1 MLVWPHQEQGGV
13 KERSKL
19 WVEGEDL
26 KYKAGHHQ
34 VSSLRRGWAAEGWVL
49 SNSWQNAAARGRV
62 NRVRG
67 NSAKMQ

>member
-26 KYKAGHHQ
+26 KYNVGYHQ
-34 VSSLRRGWAAEGWVL
+34 VASLSRGWAAEGWVL
-49 SNSWQNAAARGRV
+49 SDSWQKAAAQGRV

>member
-1 MLVWPHQEQGGV
+1 M

-34 VSSLRRGWAAEGWVL
+34 VASLRRGWAVEGWVL
-49 SNSWQNAAARGRV
+49 SDSWQNAAARGRV